1 MHALSQ
7 LIRLKWILFF
17 ALGIRMS
24 NLVDSGGEAK
34 TVIQNSLCML
44 NGSIEIRR
52 SKKLY
57 HGDKVSFG
65 SSVDLDVSTMVN
77 EKGYILKPKIKKT
90 KPLPKID
97 SEGNLE
103 FGGRYRSEEWR
114 LERKAK
120 KIDRKTKNR
129 ESK

>member
-1 MHALSQ
+1 MLVTTYQ
-7 LIRLKWILFF
+7 RLKWILFF
-17 ALGIRMS
+17 ALGIRMC

-34 TVIQNSLCML
+34 IVIQNSECML

-65 SSVDLDVSTMVN
+65 NSIDLDVSKLVV
-77 EKGYILKPKIKKT
+77 EKGYILRPKIKKT
-90 KPLPKID
+90 KPLPKVD

-114 LERKAK
+114 VERKAK

>member
-1 MHALSQ
+1 MC
-7 LIRLKWILFF
+7 
-17 ALGIRMS
+17 

-34 TVIQNSLCML
+34 TVIQNSECIL

-65 SSVDLDVSTMVN
+65 SSVDLDVSTMVD

-90 KPLPKID
+90 KPLPKMD

-120 KIDRKTKNR
+120 KLDRKTKNR

>member
-77 EKGYILKPKIKKT
+77 EKGYILKPKIK
-90 KPLPKID
+90 
-97 SEGNLE
+97 
-103 FGGRYRSEEWR
+103 
-114 LERKAK
+114 
-120 KIDRKTKNR
+120 
-129 ESK
+129 

>member
-1 MHALSQ
+1 MC
-7 LIRLKWILFF
+7 
-17 ALGIRMS
+17 

-34 TVIQNSLCML
+34 TVIQNSECML

-65 SSVDLDVSTMVN
+65 NSIDLDVSKLVV

-90 KPLPKID
+90 RPIAKID

-120 KIDRKTKNR
+120 KLDRKNKNR